1 VGANYAQID
10 LVFWE
15 SRRTGSIPIDL
26 GYIDQ
31 LSSEHVHVFEPD
43 HKSPLLD
50 YETRLVKLGMM
61 VRGASVAECLSGD
74 VSHVVVCEE
83 RAGIFRG
90 VLRKVLVGR
99 PWIVGAEW
107 GRTCCRDECFVKEF

>member
-90 VLRKVLVGR
+90 VLRKVLV
-99 PWIVGAEW
+99 
-107 GRTCCRDECFVKEF
+107 